1 MFVHSAVG
9 GQKWSDDDDT
19 RPHKTGVIGGYELF
33 VMGAGN

>member
-9 GQKWSDDDDT
+9 GQKWSDDDT
-19 RPHKTGVIGGYELF
+19 RPHKTEVIGGYELF